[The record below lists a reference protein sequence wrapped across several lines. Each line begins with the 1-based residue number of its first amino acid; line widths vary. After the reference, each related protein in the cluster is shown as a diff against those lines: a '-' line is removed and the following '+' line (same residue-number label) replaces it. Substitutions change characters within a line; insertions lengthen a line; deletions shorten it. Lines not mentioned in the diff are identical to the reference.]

1 MFFEK
6 NSLLKIFSFLKSNI
20 ISVEVAI
27 VLLQYIDKN
36 GFYLLDPSQPPAMD

>member
-6 NSLLKIFSFLKSNI
+6 NSLLKIFSFLKNNI

-27 VLLQYIDKN
+27 VLLQYRQKWFI
-36 GFYLLDPSQPPAMD
+36 F